1 MDSDTL
7 EVISRS
13 SGCFM
18 PKMKC
23 LSASGLVTGRAS
35 LFVEVKKA
43 FFNTKLVTRYPAPNS
58 LKAVALPAVRR
69 LISPTHLSKTNCGH
83 RFFYWRGWGKGT
95 HLREVWVRMCRWVL
109 QTLNMLKTKR
119 SVLSAVSW
127 PSLSIHQFSLS
138 SRNGPPVLGEDINI
152 IEAL

>member
-1 MDSDTL
+1 MDSDPL
-7 EVISRS
+7 EVVSRS

-69 LISPTHLSKTNCGH
+69 LISPTHLSQTNCGH
-83 RFFYWRGWGKGT
+83 RFCY
-95 HLREVWVRMCRWVL
+95 
-109 QTLNMLKTKR
+109 
-119 SVLSAVSW
+119 
-127 PSLSIHQFSLS
+127 
-138 SRNGPPVLGEDINI
+138 
-152 IEAL
+152 